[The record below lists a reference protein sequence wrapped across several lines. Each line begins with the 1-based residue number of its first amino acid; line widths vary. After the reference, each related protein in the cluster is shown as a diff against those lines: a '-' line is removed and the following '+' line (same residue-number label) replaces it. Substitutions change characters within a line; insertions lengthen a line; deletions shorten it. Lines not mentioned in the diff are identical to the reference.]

1 MDKDLVR
8 DTAFR
13 TDDDLYNKKIK
24 AVPTPEKQIG
34 IDLSDSM
41 LNHIVDGVQNSQIDM
56 TVLDSFTQVSRSR
69 NEIYETL
76 DYMAE
81 DSTISAIL
89 ETYAED
95 ATETNDQGN
104 IVWAESADAEAGK
117 FVTYLLNAL
126 NVDKNI
132 YKWAHSLC
140 KYGDVYLRLYRESEY
155 NGDLFSA
162 KDKRKAKSKK
172 DLNEDVKI
180 KYYAPTDKYVHYL
193 EYVDNPAQA
202 FELTRFGKTYAY
214 IKTDVVA
221 TNIQNNNQMVASS
234 PFINRYSFNVG
245 DVEVYQ
251 PTEFVHACLEDN
263 SSRLPEEVDLFLGE
277 DDAKK
282 LTFKVK
288 RGQSL
293 LYNSYK
299 IWRQLMLLENSVLL
313 NRVTQSSIV
322 RVVGVEVGDMPK
334 ENVQLHLSQI
344 KQMIE
349 QKTALNIGNS
359 MSEYTNPG
367 PIVNNIYVPTRNN
380 QGLIT
385 TQQIG
390 GDVKIGDLDDLG
402 YYQDKFFGS
411 MRVPKQYFGVT
422 DDNAGFSGGESLSL
436 ISSRYAKMIKRIQN
450 TLVQMITDV
459 INLICIDT
467 GNDSYI
473 NKFTIKMQAPT
484 TKEENDRRENIVNK
498 VSLVSDIMNTLTDV
512 ESIPTKL
519 KILKALLS
527 DVISDQEVVSLLS
540 EEIEALEKAEED
552 ANAETE
558 DTSMEGGEDSES
570 YDTSG
575 GDYSFDEPLDLGGG
589 DDLGDDTG
597 GEEMDAGGDEVDT
610 SSDEELPSPSDLDV
624 GDMSDMTNPN
634 L

>member
-1 MDKDLVR
+1 MDTELIR

-13 TDDDLYNKKIK
+13 TEDDLYNKKIQ
-24 AVPTPEKQIG
+24 AVPAPEQQIG
-34 IDLSDSM
+34 IDLTDSV
-41 LNHIVDGVQNSQIDM
+41 LQHIVDGVQNSQIDISAIN
-56 TVLDSFTQVSRSR
+56 SFTQVSRSR

-81 DSTISAIL
+81 DSTIAAIL

-95 ATETNDQGN
+95 ATETNDQGA
-104 IVWAESADAEAGK
+104 IVWAESSDANAGK

-140 KYGDVYLRLYRESEY
+140 KYGDVYLRLYRESDYED
-155 NGDLFSA
+155 DLFTARDKRS
-162 KDKRKAKSKK
+162 KDKKK
-172 DLNEDVKI
+172 LNEDVKI

-193 EYVDNPAQA
+193 EYIDNPAQV

-214 IKTDVVA
+214 IKTDVQA
-221 TNIQNNNQMVASS
+221 TNTNMNNQMTTTNS
-234 PFINRYSFNVG
+234 FLNKYSFNIG

-263 SSRLPEEVDLFLGE
+263 SSRLPEEVNLSLGDT
-277 DDAKK
+277 DDNAKT
-282 LTFKVK
+282 LSFKVK

-293 LYNSYK
+293 FYNSYK

-334 ENVQLHLSQI
+334 ENVQIQLSQV

-349 QKTALNIGNS
+349 QKASMNVGNS
-359 MSEYTNPG
+359 MSEFTNPG
-367 PIVNNIYVPTRNN
+367 PVINNIYVPTRNN

-390 GDVKIGDLDDLG
+390 GEVKIGDLDDLS

-411 MRVPKQYFGVT
+411 ARVPKQYFGVT

-436 ISSRYAKMIKRIQN
+436 ISSRYAKMVKRIQN
-450 TLVQMITDV
+450 TLIQMITDA

-467 GNDSYI
+467 GNESYI
-473 NKFTIKMQAPT
+473 NKFTIRMQSPT
-484 TKEENDRRENIVNK
+484 TKEENDRRENTVNRI
-498 VSLVSDIMNTLTDV
+498 SLVSDIMNILTDI
-512 ESIPTKL
+512 ERIPTKL
-519 KILKALLS
+519 KILKSLLG
-527 DVISDQEVVSLLS
+527 DVVSDQEVIALLE
-540 EEIEALEKAEED
+540 EEIERLEKELEGESDMEVTDEEESVD
-552 ANAETE
+552 DMQMTDMSSGGFSDDMPMDWE
-558 DTSMEGGEDSES
+558 DTGS
-570 YDTSG
+570 
-575 GDYSFDEPLDLGGG
+575 
-589 DDLGDDTG
+589 DDIPT
-597 GEEMDAGGDEVDT
+597 DEVDT
-610 SSDEELPSPSDLDV
+610 DAEVEDESSDDTLPTPDELGV

-634 L
+634 I